1 MLKKQLKKKQK
12 NNPMENYPRLEL
24 SHRNIL
30 YNLNHFRSKLKPS
43 VKMLV
48 LVKANAYGH
57 GADILGR
64 VCEDAGVDY
73 LGVAFANEGIAL
85 RRSGVRLFRFFNSD
99 PDRQMDVTTMED
111 FFRRRV
117 RFPGAKLIAV
127 KK

>member
-1 MLKKQLKKKQK
+1 
-12 NNPMENYPRLEL
+12 MEHYPRLEL
-24 SHRNIL
+24 SHKNIL

-85 RRSGVRLFRFFNSD
+85 RRSGVRLPIMVLTPGTECFKEIVD
-99 PDRQMDVTTMED
+99 YHLEPGLPDIQALRLFDEY
-111 FFRRRV
+111 
-117 RFPGAKLIAV
+117 IA
-127 KK
+127 